1 VNKMIMLIFVLL
13 SIIAVLIMYIVI
25 EKTQN
30 TDRSKSTETIDSNS
44 ELKKKTSLQKFLVIK
59 KIQNSLV
66 TSDKDDLSCVINI
79 STPDFAVL
87 SESDQEMYE
96 NKLID
101 AVFKLNHD
109 IKVLTIVRNVTMK
122 DTIEKLEEE
131 REKISND
138 YLYNYSINLEEALKE
153 EQEEKVFEK
162 YYFIYSRLKGNYEER
177 LKDLKYKVNN
187 FINSMEAS
195 GSKAKILTTNEILEL
210 SNVLIKKYD
219 KLDMEQIEEKGAF
232 EILQ

>member
-1 VNKMIMLIFVLL
+1 MIMLIFVLL

-44 ELKKKTSLQKFLVIK
+44 ELKKKTSLQKFLGIK

>member
-1 VNKMIMLIFVLL
+1 MIMFIFVLL
-13 SIIAVLIMYIVI
+13 SIIAVLIMYIAI

-30 TDRSKSTETIDSNS
+30 TDRSKSTENMDSNS
-44 ELKKKTSLQKFLVIK
+44 ELKQKTSLQKFLGIK
-59 KIQNSLV
+59 KIQNSLT
-66 TSDKDDLSCVINI
+66 TSDKDELSCIINI
-79 STPDFAVL
+79 STPDFRVL

-109 IKVLTIVRNVTMK
+109 IKVLTIVRNITLK
-122 DTIEKLEEE
+122 DTIAKLEEG
-131 REKISND
+131 REKIVND
-138 YLYNYSINLEEALKE
+138 FLYNYSISLEEALME

-162 YYFIYSRLKGNYEER
+162 YYVIYSRAKGSYEEK

-187 FINSMEAS
+187 FISSMEAT
-195 GSKAKILTTNEILEL
+195 GSKSKILTTNEILEL

-232 EILQ
+232 EIMQ

>member
-1 VNKMIMLIFVLL
+1 MIMLIFVLL

-44 ELKKKTSLQKFLVIK
+44 ELKQKTSLQKFLGIK

-66 TSDKDDLSCVINI
+66 TSDKDELSCVINI

-109 IKVLTIVRNVTMK
+109 MKILTIVRNVTMK

-162 YYFIYSRLKGNYEER
+162 YYFIYSRLKGSYEEK

-210 SNVLIKKYD
+210 SNVLIKKHD
-219 KLDMEQIEEKGAF
+219 KLDMAQIEEKGAF

>member
-1 VNKMIMLIFVLL
+1 MIILISLLL
-13 SIIAVLIMYIVI
+13 SVIAILIMYIVI
-25 EKTQN
+25 EKN
-30 TDRSKSTETIDSNS
+30 TGKSETTDNVDSNS
-44 ELKKKTSLQKFLVIK
+44 ELKEKTTLQKFLGIK
-59 KIQNSLV
+59 RIQNSLV
-66 TSDKDDLSCVINI
+66 ISDKDELSCVVNI

-87 SESDQEMYE
+87 SASDQEIYE

-109 IKVLTIVRNVTMK
+109 LKILTIVRNITMK

-138 YLYNYSINLEEALKE
+138 YLYNYSINLEVALNS

-162 YYFIYSRLKGNYEER
+162 YYVIYSRVKGSYEEK

-195 GSKAKILTTNEILEL
+195 GSRAKILTTNEILEL

-219 KLDMEQIEEKGAF
+219 KLKMEQIEEKCAF

>member
-1 VNKMIMLIFVLL
+1 MIMLIFVLL

-44 ELKKKTSLQKFLVIK
+44 ELKQKTSLQKFLGIK

-162 YYFIYSRLKGNYEER
+162 YYFIYSRLKGSYEER

-195 GSKAKILTTNEILEL
+195 GSKAKILTTNEILQL

>member
-1 VNKMIMLIFVLL
+1 MIMLIFVLL

-44 ELKKKTSLQKFLVIK
+44 ELKQKTSLQKFLGIK

-162 YYFIYSRLKGNYEER
+162 YYFIYSRLKGSYEER

-219 KLDMEQIEEKGAF
+219 KLDMAQIEEKGAF

>member
-44 ELKKKTSLQKFLVIK
+44 ELKQKTSLQKFLGIK

-162 YYFIYSRLKGNYEER
+162 YYFIYSRLKGSYEER

-195 GSKAKILTTNEILEL
+195 GSKAKILTTNEILQL

-219 KLDMEQIEEKGAF
+219 KLDMEQIEEKGVF

>member
-1 VNKMIMLIFVLL
+1 MIMFIFVLL

-30 TDRSKSTETIDSNS
+30 TDQSKSTENMDYNS
-44 ELKKKTSLQKFLVIK
+44 ELKQKTSLQKFLGNK
-59 KIQNSLV
+59 KIQNSLT
-66 TSDKDDLSCVINI
+66 TSDKDELSCIINI
-79 STPDFAVL
+79 STPDFRVL

-109 IKVLTIVRNVTMK
+109 IKVLTIVRNITLK
-122 DTIEKLEEE
+122 DTIAKLEEG
-131 REKISND
+131 REKIVND
-138 YLYNYSINLEEALKE
+138 FLYNYSISLEEALMA

-162 YYFIYSRLKGNYEER
+162 YYVIYSRAKGSYAEK

-187 FINSMEAS
+187 FISSMEAS
-195 GSKAKILTTNEILEL
+195 GNRAKILTTNEILEL

-232 EILQ
+232 EIMQ

>member
-1 VNKMIMLIFVLL
+1 MIMLIFVLL

-44 ELKKKTSLQKFLVIK
+44 ELKQKTSLQKFLGIK

-109 IKVLTIVRNVTMK
+109 IKILTIVRNVTMK

-162 YYFIYSRLKGNYEER
+162 YYFIYSRLKGSYEER

-195 GSKAKILTTNEILEL
+195 GSKAKILTTNEILQL

>member
-1 VNKMIMLIFVLL
+1 MIMFIFVLL

-30 TDRSKSTETIDSNS
+30 TNQNKSIENMDSDS
-44 ELKKKTSLQKFLVIK
+44 ELKQKTSLQKFLGIK
-59 KIQNSLV
+59 KIQNNLV
-66 TSDKDDLSCVINI
+66 TSDKDELSCVINI
-79 STPDFAVL
+79 STPDFQVL

-109 IKVLTIVRNVTMK
+109 IKVLTIVRNIALK
-122 DTIEKLEEE
+122 DTITKLEEV
-131 REKISND
+131 RGRIVND
-138 YLYNYSINLEEALKE
+138 FLYNYSISLEEALMA

-162 YYFIYSRLKGNYEER
+162 YYFIYSRVKGSYEEK

-187 FINSMEAS
+187 FISSIEAS
-195 GSKAKILTTNEILEL
+195 GSRAKILTTNEILEL

-219 KLDMEQIEEKGAF
+219 KLDMEQIQEKGAF
-232 EILQ
+232 EIMQ

>member
-1 VNKMIMLIFVLL
+1 MILLIFILL
-13 SIIAVLIMYIVI
+13 SIIAVLLMYIVI

-30 TDRSKSTETIDSNS
+30 TNRSKSTETTDFNS
-44 ELKKKTSLQKFLVIK
+44 ELKQKTSLQKFLGIK

-66 TSDKDDLSCVINI
+66 TSDKDELSCVINI

-109 IKVLTIVRNVTMK
+109 MKILTIVRNVTMK

-162 YYFIYSRLKGNYEER
+162 YYFIYSRLKGSYEER

-219 KLDMEQIEEKGAF
+219 KLDMAQIEEKGAF

>member
-1 VNKMIMLIFVLL
+1 MIMLIFVLL

-44 ELKKKTSLQKFLVIK
+44 ELKKKTPLQKFLGIK

>member
-1 VNKMIMLIFVLL
+1 MIMLIFVLL

>member
-1 VNKMIMLIFVLL
+1 MLIFVLL

-44 ELKKKTSLQKFLVIK
+44 ELKQKTSLQKFLGIK

-66 TSDKDDLSCVINI
+66 TSDKDELSCVINI

-109 IKVLTIVRNVTMK
+109 MKILTIVRNVTMK
-122 DTIEKLEEE
+122 DTIEKLEKE

-162 YYFIYSRLKGNYEER
+162 YYFIYSRLKGSYEEK

-210 SNVLIKKYD
+210 SNVLIKKHD
-219 KLDMEQIEEKGAF
+219 KLDMAQIEEKGAF